1 MLKKK
6 VRRNEESGNTKK
18 NVDDELDSVSF
29 SDNDEGDSNMDK
41 NKAFNIKELKKE
53 LERKEKRKKKLEEKL
68 KRKAKEE
75 QEKEIIEQQEGQE
88 QVNVN
93 HQERKQKQE
102 DNKTTHNKSSTNT
115 KQQHKLFNDDE
126 DDNEDNADNV
136 NDNVNNNKTNT
147 NTNNNADTDNDNITK
162 YTISILIPSSIV
174 DNAQSKELRTYLIGQ
189 LSRTIGIF
197 KVSEVIIF
205 HDKLKSS
212 SKDHLNFFIKNLQY
226 LETPQYLRKT
236 LFPYSQDL
244 LTSGLMNPLDA
255 SHHLRIDQWCK
266 YREGC
271 VLNRPVKD
279 DSSWVNIGLRKD
291 CKINKKLPPN
301 TRVTVKLNEDVFD
314 DTLKFYT
321 GVPVSMREPFEK
333 AGIYWGYVVRVCERF
348 EEVFD
353 ESIYGEK
360 YDFVIGTSDK
370 GENYRNVQYTKHKEF
385 KHCLIV
391 FGGIEGIEGMLDDD
405 EHANIKGD
413 DVNGMFDVYV
423 NTCVGQGLRTI
434 RTEEAIM
441 ITLSVLK
448 PELDKVKGM

>member
-6 VRRNEESGNTKK
+6 VRRNEESGNARKH
-18 NVDDELDSVSF
+18 VDDELDNVSF
-29 SDNDEGDSNMDK
+29 SDNDEGDNNKDK

-53 LERKEKRKKKLEEKL
+53 LERKEKRKKKMEEKL

-75 QEKEIIEQQEGQE
+75 QEKEIIEQQQQQQE
-88 QVNVN
+88 QVQEDKH
-93 HQERKQKQE
+93 HQEQKQE
-102 DNKTTHNKSSTNT
+102 DNITKHNKNT
-115 KQQHKLFNDDE
+115 KQQHKVFNDDE
-126 DDNEDNADNV
+126 DDNEDNAD
-136 NDNVNNNKTNT
+136 DNVNNNT
-147 NTNNNADTDNDNITK
+147 NTNNNNTNTDNDNITK

-301 TRVTVKLNEDVFD
+301 TRVTVKLNEDAFD
-314 DTLKFYT
+314 DGLKFYT

-370 GENYRNVQYTKHKEF
+370 GVNYRNVEYTKHKSF

-405 EHANIKGD
+405 EHANMKGD

>member
-1 MLKKK
+1 MLSKK
-6 VRRNEESGNTKK
+6 VKRNDQIAKTRTNA
-18 NVDDELDSVSF
+18 DDGLDSVSF
-29 SDNDEGDSNMDK
+29 SDNDDGNNPNK
-41 NKAFNIKELKKE
+41 NKAFNIRELKKE
-53 LERKEKRKKKLEEKL
+53 LERKEKRERKLQEKL
-68 KRKAKEE
+68 KHKAKEQETTE
-75 QEKEIIEQQEGQE
+75 QE
-88 QVNVN
+88 VN
-93 HQERKQKQE
+93 HPQEEEQRQNVTHTGASASKH
-102 DNKTTHNKSSTNT
+102 NTTHKVF
-115 KQQHKLFNDDE
+115 KDEE
-126 DDNEDNADNV
+126 DDNEEGTADN
-136 NDNVNNNKTNT
+136 NDSTIDINNTANT
-147 NTNNNADTDNDNITK
+147 DITK

-236 LFPYSQDL
+236 LFPRSQDL

-279 DSSWVNIGLRKD
+279 ESSWVNIGLRKD
-291 CKINKKLPPN
+291 CKINRRLPAN
-301 TRVTVKLNEDVFD
+301 TRVTVRLNEDAFD
-314 DTLKFYT
+314 EGLKFYT
-321 GVPVSMREPFEK
+321 GVAVSMREPFEK

-348 EEVFD
+348 EEVFA

-370 GENYRNVQYTKHKEF
+370 GQNYRTVDYAKHKEF

-391 FGGIEGIEGMLDDD
+391 FGGLEGIEGMLDDD
-405 EHANIKGD
+405 EHASAKARDANA
-413 DVNGMFDVYV
+413 MFDVYV
-423 NTCVGQGLRTI
+423 NTCLGQGLRTI

>member
-6 VRRNEESGNTKK
+6 VRRNEESGDARKH
-18 NVDDELDSVSF
+18 VDDELDNVSF
-29 SDNDEGDSNMDK
+29 SDNDEGDNNKDK

-53 LERKEKRKKKLEEKL
+53 LERKEKRKKKMEEKL
-68 KRKAKEE
+68 KRMAKEE
-75 QEKEIIEQQEGQE
+75 QEKEIIEQQEE
-88 QVNVN
+88 QVQEDKH
-93 HQERKQKQE
+93 HQKQKQG
-102 DNKTTHNKSSTNT
+102 DDTTKHNKNT
-115 KQQHKLFNDDE
+115 KQQHKVFNDDE
-126 DDNEDNADNV
+126 DDNEDNAD
-136 NDNVNNNKTNT
+136 DNVNNNKTNT
-147 NTNNNADTDNDNITK
+147 NNNNTNTNINTDNDNITK

-301 TRVTVKLNEDVFD
+301 TRVTVKLNEDAFD
-314 DTLKFYT
+314 DGLKFYT

-370 GENYRNVQYTKHKEF
+370 GENYRNVEYTKHKEF

-405 EHANIKGD
+405 EHANMKGD